1 MNHDQPIHASAVRQ
15 MLRDGTLLTR
25 ASAQGAHEMEQ
36 DEVLTL
42 REVARLLRFERHTIK
57 KLIDLGLPSHRIGS
71 MRRFLR
77 SEVLAWLKAQEE
89 TK

>member
-1 MNHDQPIHASAVRQ
+1 MNHEQPIHASEVRQ
-15 MLRDGTLLTR
+15 MLRDGTLITR
-25 ASAQGAHEMEQ
+25 ASAEGAHDMEH

-42 REVARLLRFERHTIK
+42 RDVARLLHFERHTIK
-57 KLIDLGLPSHRIGS
+57 KLLDLGLPSHRVGS

-77 SEVLAWLKAQEE
+77 SEVLVWLKAQKE